1 MQYFGFHSL
10 NLFYVN
16 SSFQNYYKNKHDV
29 TFKIN
34 SHTFAN
40 ISLDTSK
47 KTKDLS
53 QTGNWYD

>member
-1 MQYFGFHSL
+1 MQYFGFHLL

-16 SSFQNYYKNKHDV
+16 SSFQNYKNKHGV
-29 TFKIN
+29 SFKIN
-34 SHTFAN
+34 SYTFAS
-40 ISLDTSK
+40 ISPDTSK